1 MSYVCPCIGG
11 FATGIGDATCQSL
24 KAIRSARPKY
34 YLRTTRGEQKRSR
47 LANSAACAG
56 DDHDLVIDS
65 G

>member
-47 LANSAACAG
+47 LANSAACARNNNNFSS
-56 DDHDLVIDS
+56 DV
-65 G
+65 